1 MSEFHIRPLND
12 TPEIRLALS
21 EILVEVVANGG
32 SVSFMHPLPIEEASA
47 FWEGSLAS
55 AARGERVILGAF
67 DGEMLVSTL
76 TLLLKF
82 PPNQPHRAELAKMM
96 TRVSHRG
103 RGAARSLVLTAQSLA
118 MQHGKTHLMLD
129 TAADEGAAGF
139 YERLGF
145 ERAGMIPDFAF
156 TPRGALSATLFYW
169 KRLG

>member
-1 MSEFHIRPLND
+1 M
-12 TPEIRLALS
+12 
-21 EILVEVVANGG
+21 
-32 SVSFMHPLPIEEASA
+32 
-47 FWEGSLAS
+47 
-55 AARGERVILGAF
+55 
-67 DGEMLVSTL
+67 
-76 TLLLKF
+76 LLKF